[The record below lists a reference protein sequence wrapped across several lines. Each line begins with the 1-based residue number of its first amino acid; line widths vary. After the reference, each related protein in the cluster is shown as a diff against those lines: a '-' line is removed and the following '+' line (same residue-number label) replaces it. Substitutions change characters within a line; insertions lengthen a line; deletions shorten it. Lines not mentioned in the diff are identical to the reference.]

1 MTFKIDDKMFF
12 VNIFSRV
19 VGIKMRF
26 SAVFHFADPIASV
39 SSGLEKEQ
47 DLFHTLRKQM

>member
-1 MTFKIDDKMFF
+1 MTFKIDNKMFF
-12 VNIFSRV
+12 VDIFSRI

-26 SAVFHFADPIASV
+26 SAVFHFADTIASV

-47 DLFHTLRKQM
+47 DLFHTMRNQM